1 VPTPQRYL
9 RRWLTALLLSIVLAG
24 VFYADFVRRANV
36 APSHDASEAR
46 IERALAE
53 QRDLTEFVVGNML
66 FVGFHVTDETQQK
79 KAVEVTF
86 DGHRHDPI
94 DAAYLLWCFLR
105 LLRY

>member
-1 VPTPQRYL
+1 L
-9 RRWLTALLLSIVLAG
+9 I
-24 VFYADFVRRANV
+24 
-36 APSHDASEAR
+36 
-46 IERALAE
+46 
-53 QRDLTEFVVGNML
+53 
-66 FVGFHVTDETQQK
+66 DETQQK